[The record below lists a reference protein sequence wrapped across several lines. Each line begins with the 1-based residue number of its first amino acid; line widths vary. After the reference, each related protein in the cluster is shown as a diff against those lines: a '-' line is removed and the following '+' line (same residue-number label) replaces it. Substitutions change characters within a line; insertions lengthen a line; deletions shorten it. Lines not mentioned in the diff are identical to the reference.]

1 MEEKK
6 AALEA
11 ALYVAD
17 DPIDTDEIADV
28 LNLGSKGYVQMVVDE
43 LQEDLKQDE
52 RGLELIETDG
62 GYELQVKEAYVD
74 EVKDLAPHQDLGDA
88 TLRTLSIIAYNTP
101 VKQSKIIEIRGNR
114 AYSQIKELRNRGL
127 IEAEKDGRTNVLDVT
142 PTFLDYFGLDDIE
155 EFRASADAAPASD
168 YLDDDGDKSDEEESS
183 ETETSPDEHDD
194 A

>member
-17 DPIDTDEIADV
+17 EPIGTDEIADV

-43 LQEDLKQDE
+43 LQADLEQDE
-52 RGLELIETDG
+52 RGLEIIETDE
-62 GYELQVKEAYVD
+62 GYAFQVKEPYVD

-88 TLRTLSIIAYNTP
+88 ALRTLSIIAYNAP
-101 VKQSKIIEIRGNR
+101 VKQSKIIDIRGNR

-127 IEAEKDGRTNVLDVT
+127 VEAEKDGRTNVLDVT
-142 PTFLDYFGLDDIE
+142 DDFLDYFGLESLD
-155 EFRASADAAPASD
+155 EFRESADAEPASS
-168 YLDDDGDKSDEEESS
+168 YIDDED
-183 ETETSPDEHDD
+183 TDD
-194 A
+194 AEDVDEDSDDEGE